1 MVIPE
6 YAVFPV
12 VDGYFELKTHFAL
25 AVLWQPLVLGHCV
38 HTPASDLAKEQSA
51 AVLLPY
57 H

>member
-1 MVIPE
+1 M
-6 YAVFPV
+6 FPV